1 MTLRG
6 REVKPLEA
14 ACTEIVARSKH
25 QGYKTYG
32 PRRIPTKTLTVT
44 CRRTPCGNGTNTW
57 DRYEMRIHK
66 RVIDIMCPASV
77 VREITNFRIDSGV
90 DVNLVVWA
98 QWTWAWSCKL
108 TNKQVTHVRNS
119 NGRAKQFQNRPQ

>member
-1 MTLRG
+1 MAEEKDPKKGEEIQEEVQRIRMTLRG

-25 QGYKTYG
+25 QGYKTSG
-32 PRRIPTKTLTVT
+32 PVRIPTKKLSVT
-44 CRRTPCGNGTNTW
+44 CRRSPCGNGTNTW
-57 DRYEMRIHK
+57 DRFEMRIHK
-66 RVIDIMCPASV
+66 RVIDILCPASV

-98 QWTWAWSCKL
+98 Q
-108 TNKQVTHVRNS
+108 
-119 NGRAKQFQNRPQ
+119 